1 MSDFYST
8 IWHEGLKAA
17 AIGKYSVFILFD
29 SNLPKEYLKEVEGTF
44 LSHIQISS
52 YSIEGG
58 EQIKTLDHAEKL
70 YCELDRM
77 GADRKTLFVCF
88 GGGTISDLGGFVAS
102 TYKRG
107 LSLALL
113 PTTVLAIVDAAI
125 GGKNG
130 VNFRNETLLLK
141 NQIGTFHL
149 PEFIGYNPVWLKSLP
164 IREVRSGWAEMVKHG
179 LINRKEG
186 LLEKLYEVSSDGTI
200 TLEHITPLLQSSAN
214 VKEEIVNEDPNEQG
228 WRVVLN
234 LGHTV
239 GHALESFG
247 KVRHGEAIAWG
258 LVFMLEAS
266 KVKNGFSSSEAVKT
280 QNWLIRGVE
289 IPLPQVEG
297 EAMWRIMTTDKKNE
311 NGNVSDLLLND
322 SGNID
327 VNFIWKRDEFTAL
340 WEQFRS
346 KFV

>member
-1 MSDFYST
+1 MSNFYST
-8 IWHEGLKAA
+8 IWHEGLKTLAT
-17 AIGKYSVFILFD
+17 GKSSAFILFD
-29 SNLPKEYLKEVEGTF
+29 SNLPNESLKEVEGIF

-52 YSIEGG
+52 YSLEGG
-58 EQIKTLDHAEKL
+58 EQIKTLDQVEKL

-130 VNFRNETLLLK
+130 VNFRPEASLLK

-179 LINRKEG
+179 LINRKDR

-200 TLEHITPLLQSSAN
+200 TLEHITPFLKSSAD
-214 VKEEIVNEDPNEQG
+214 VKEEIVNADPTEQG
-228 WRVVLN
+228 GRVVLN

-247 KVRHGEAIAWG
+247 EVRHGEAIAWG
-258 LVFMLEAS
+258 LVFMLDIS
-266 KVKNGFSSSEAVKT
+266 KMKNGFSSSEAVKI
-280 QNWLIRGVE
+280 QNWLIRGIE
-289 IPLPQVEG
+289 IPLPQIEG
-297 EAMWRIMTTDKKNE
+297 GAMWRIMTMDKKNK
-311 NGNVSDLLLND
+311 NGNVSDLLLHD
-322 SGNID
+322 SGDID